1 MEQVQG
7 KCHHAQALQSKEDST
22 ITGYRRQTGE
32 GWSLGQMYVA
42 SPMAALALRFAY
54 RPMDGDRSCLLLAPI
69 AATEVNSK
77 SIADALPAQTK
88 SIGSGNTRTA
98 DL

>member
-54 RPMDGDRSCLLLAPI
+54 RPHGWGQKLSPLGSHCSHRS
-69 AATEVNSK
+69 E
-77 SIADALPAQTK
+77 Q
-88 SIGSGNTRTA
+88 
-98 DL
+98 